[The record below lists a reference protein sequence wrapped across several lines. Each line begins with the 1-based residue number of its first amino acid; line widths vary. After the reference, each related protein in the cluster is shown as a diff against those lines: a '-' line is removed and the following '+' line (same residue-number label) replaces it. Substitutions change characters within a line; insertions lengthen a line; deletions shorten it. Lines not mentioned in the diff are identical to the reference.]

1 MTHSPWVEKYRP
13 NKFEDI
19 VLEDT
24 NKKLLTNII
33 KTNNFPNLLFYG
45 PPGTGKTTTI
55 INLINQ
61 YQETYNQKRKGLKI
75 HLNAS
80 DDRGIDIIRNQINQF
95 VNTKTLFGPG
105 MKFVILDEVDYMT
118 KNAQQA
124 LRYLIQQYSKD
135 IRFCLICNYISRI
148 DVSLQNEFVRLR
160 FCQLPKNDIFKF
172 LNKITNSE
180 NIKIKKIQLKAIQE
194 YFKSD
199 IRSMINFIQ
208 SNHNTGGLNTYII
221 EEDFWED
228 LLLKIKNKSTDINNY
243 IIEKCIYYNLQ
254 LKIFIIKFLT
264 YLINKRGIC
273 EQEKWL
279 EFIEYIMHNTY
290 ANDRYLLNYS
300 ISYIEEHLSS
310 LL

>member
-1 MTHSPWVEKYRP
+1 
-13 NKFEDI
+13 
-19 VLEDT
+19 
-24 NKKLLTNII
+24 
-33 KTNNFPNLLFYG
+33 
-45 PPGTGKTTTI
+45 
-55 INLINQ
+55 
-61 YQETYNQKRKGLKI
+61 
-75 HLNAS
+75 
-80 DDRGIDIIRNQINQF
+80 
-95 VNTKTLFGPG
+95 
-105 MKFVILDEVDYMT
+105 
-118 KNAQQA
+118 
-124 LRYLIQQYSKD
+124 
-135 IRFCLICNYISRI
+135 
-148 DVSLQNEFVRLR
+148 
-160 FCQLPKNDIFKF
+160 
-172 LNKITNSE
+172 
-180 NIKIKKIQLKAIQE
+180 
-194 YFKSD
+194 
-199 IRSMINFIQ
+199 MINFIQ